1 VAVPFRAK
9 QLIVS
14 IVGALLFVP
23 VDLFLGGQFA
33 FNFGA
38 RSSPWAW
45 AFDLTAFWGQLLGIL
60 ISFFKPRL
68 GGIWILASL
77 AASVAIRLSVQL
89 AAVHG
94 PARWSEAAWL
104 HTAPGLLK
112 TGGLFWTTLL
122 WAGPLVLAL
131 LLLHPMPAKER
142 GRAETDC

>member
-1 VAVPFRAK
+1 MPFRAK

-23 VDLFLGGQFA
+23 VDLFLGGRFA
-33 FNFGA
+33 FSFGA

-68 GGIWILASL
+68 GGVWILASL

-89 AAVHG
+89 AAIHG
-94 PARWSEAAWL
+94 PALWSAATWV
-104 HTAPGLLK
+104 HTARGLLK
-112 TGGLFWTTLL
+112 TGGLFWAALH

-131 LLLHPMPAKER
+131 LLLRPMPAKEQS
-142 GRAETDC
+142 GAETRC